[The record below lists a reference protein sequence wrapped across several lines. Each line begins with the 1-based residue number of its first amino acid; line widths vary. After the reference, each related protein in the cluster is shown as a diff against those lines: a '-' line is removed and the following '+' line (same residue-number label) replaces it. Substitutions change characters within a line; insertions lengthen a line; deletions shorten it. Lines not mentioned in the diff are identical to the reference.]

1 MNDLTYRGLQKGPP
15 LMTPEEF
22 AQLVRVTPRTVNN
35 WIRAGEVEAIRLS
48 DRVYRIPRAAVVKK
62 FFPDRIQHLP
72 IRTRGRVP
80 KPGRDERLRARAK
93 RRTPVTA

>member
-1 MNDLTYRGLQKGPP
+1 MTDLTYQELRKGPA

-35 WIRAGEVEAIRLS
+35 WIRTGEIEAIRLS

-62 FFPDRIQHLP
+62 FFPDRIQHRP
-72 IRTRGRVP
+72 IRTGGRVP
-80 KPGRDERLRARAK
+80 KPGRGERLRAHAK